1 MQHLAMVKRSA
12 HDRIT
17 PAVANF
23 KLLRPPDNEIQGD
36 DHRAESPHFAD
47 LGQVA
52 SLEGHHH
59 QDVGVVVMGFIITR
73 LP

>member
-1 MQHLAMVKRSA
+1 MEHLSMVERFA

-23 KLLRPPDNEIQGD
+23 KLLRPPDKEIQGEC
-36 DHRAESPHFAD
+36 HRAKSPHFTD

-59 QDVGVVVMGFIITR
+59 QDVGIRIPAPISMSH
-73 LP
+73 